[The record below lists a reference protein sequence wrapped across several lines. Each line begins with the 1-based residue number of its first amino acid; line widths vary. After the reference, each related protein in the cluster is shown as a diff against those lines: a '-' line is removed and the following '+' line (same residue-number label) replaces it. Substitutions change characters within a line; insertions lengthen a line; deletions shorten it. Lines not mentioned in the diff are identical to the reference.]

1 MKEVNFLPQSLAIF
15 LKMRYDS
22 KKKLSNA
29 GCDRL
34 FPFIKK
40 AFKETD
46 KLFLL
51 LCFSLSVFGVLM
63 VASASHRTMDEG
75 QFLSRDAIVMIGALL
90 LGLVIAMVISFI
102 DYDLIFKL
110 WPLIALGSVFLMMLL
125 LTPLGVA
132 PDARSDARSWLKI
145 FGFGS
150 YSLYLQPSEILKIGF
165 IITFSYHL
173 SKTRNELGSLLNVL
187 LLCIH
192 AAIPIGLV
200 VITGDMGSALIFAL
214 MFLGMMFVSGVH
226 WVYFPAGL
234 LAVGA
239 AAPIVWYKV
248 FDDIQRNRILALFHP
263 DDYPTEMYQQR
274 QALSAMRNGGFFG
287 TGYLKGD
294 FTQSGSIPESQ
305 NDMIFSA
312 IGEEFGFLGAL
323 VLLALFVLLAVRI
336 VRIGKRSNN
345 FAACLLC
352 YGVMFMIMS
361 QVIVNI
367 GMCISLLPV
376 IGITLPFI
384 SAGGSSV
391 ICLYLAIGLVLSV
404 HRSSQGIHYDSYRY
418 ARIALES

>member
-1 MKEVNFLPQSLAIF
+1 MLQT
-15 LKMRYDS
+15 
-22 KKKLSNA
+22 
-29 GCDRL
+29 
-34 FPFIKK
+34 IKK
-40 AFKETD
+40 AFRETD
-46 KLFLL
+46 KLFFA
-51 LCFSLSVFGVLM
+51 LCVALSVFGIVM
-63 VASASHRTMDEG
+63 VASASHRTLEDG
-75 QFLSRDAIVMIGALL
+75 AFLSRDAIVMIAALL
-90 LGLVIAMVISFI
+90 LGIVIALMLSFI
-102 DYDLIFKL
+102 DYELIYKL
-110 WPLIALGSVFLMMLL
+110 LPVIALGSLFLMLLL

-145 FGFGS
+145 FAFGG
-150 YSLYLQPSEILKIGF
+150 YSLYLQPSEILKIAF

-173 SKTRNELGSLLNVL
+173 SKTRQNLSGFLNIF

-200 VITGDMGSALIFAL
+200 VITGDMGSALIFAM

-226 WVYFPAGL
+226 WLYFPAGL

-248 FDDIQRNRILALFHP
+248 FDNIQRNRILALFHP
-263 DDYPTEMYQQR
+263 DDYPTEIYQQK
-274 QALSAMRNGGFFG
+274 QALSAMKNGGFFG

-294 FTQSGSIPESQ
+294 FTQSGSVPESQ

-312 IGEEFGFLGAL
+312 VGEEFGFLGAL
-323 VLLALFVLLAVRI
+323 LLLALFVLLAIRI

-345 FAACLLC
+345 FAACMLC
-352 YGVMFMIMS
+352 YGIMFMIMS

-367 GMCISLLPV
+367 GMCLSLLPV

-391 ICLYLAIGLVLSV
+391 ICLYLAVGLVLSV
-404 HRSSQGIHYDSYRY
+404 HRSSQGLHYENYRF
-418 ARIALES
+418 AHIASET